1 MSGEKI
7 LIDTNI
13 ALYLLGG
20 DATLALALDQKE
32 IFLSVV
38 SEMELLSYP
47 KITEV
52 EIKRIKSFIADCN
65 LLELTPTVKERT
77 ITIRRNYNLKLPDAI
92 IAATAIQANISL
104 ISADSMFKRIKE
116 LNFVEY
122 ITS

>member
-1 MSGEKI
+1 
-7 LIDTNI
+7 
-13 ALYLLGG
+13 
-20 DATLALALDQKE
+20 LAKALDQKE
-32 IFLSVV
+32 IFLSVI

-52 EIKRIKSFIADCN
+52 EIERIKAFVADCN
-65 LLELTPTVKERT
+65 LLELTPSIKDKT

-122 ITS
+122 IIS

>member
-13 ALYLLGG
+13 ALYLLDG
-20 DATLALALDQKE
+20 DATLAKALDQKE
-32 IFLSVV
+32 IFLSVI

-52 EIKRIKSFIADCN
+52 EIERIKAFVADCN
-65 LLELTPTVKERT
+65 LLELTPSIKDKT

-122 ITS
+122 IIS